1 MLSFGQSTLI
11 LHERIEINT
20 NTHYY
25 IVPLWFSDDIV
36 MTKKMFQNEVD
47 QKGIRC
53 DNKTYRSD
61 VQTVNAHSL
70 STPLENI
77 IDWLNIL
84 QQQQQKRIDFL
95 QKEYN
100 NTIKTRVNFEDIHLL
115 ETLSKENVIRLFR
128 HIENIDE
135 QIDWYNQLAQF
146 LIQDHDLTS
155 KRLRYSFVFK
165 LLNDERQ
172 QIFIF
177 LKQTIGQ
184 LKEKYLRIEMLN
196 DEPVIVYLIRLIRNT
211 LRPNLLQIQSTTDDW
226 NKEINLLLLQR
237 KKINESW
244 VKKFMDRYLI
254 RVQTIEE
261 ENKRSQQDYDLKC
274 RQVQERIQ

>member
-1 MLSFGQSTLI
+1 VGYKHQRFFVHFAAPSNG
-11 LHERIEINT
+11 
-20 NTHYY
+20 
-25 IVPLWFSDDIV
+25 
-36 MTKKMFQNEVD
+36 
-47 QKGIRC
+47 
-53 DNKTYRSD
+53 
-61 VQTVNAHSL
+61 
-70 STPLENI
+70 
-77 IDWLNIL
+77 
-84 QQQQQKRIDFL
+84 
-95 QKEYN
+95 
-100 NTIKTRVNFEDIHLL
+100 
-115 ETLSKENVIRLFR
+115 
-128 HIENIDE
+128 
-135 QIDWYNQLAQF
+135 
-146 LIQDHDLTS
+146 DHDLTS

-196 DEPVIVYLIRLIRNT
+196 DEPVIVYLIRLSKLLRYELLRMSTINLKELKNELNKTVRNT

-274 RQVQERIQ
+274 RQVQERIQRTKQLN